1 VEGGVGSLFMDL
13 NDAKGALQQLEQKTA
28 SSSSSS
34 GESLEVS
41 YTTLDD
47 VYYPL
52 VTRKGKVAPSGKFKH
67 LNILSIIPYTLHS
80 TQWKCAQ
87 HIDRMHCVCVCY
99 VGDWQCNSN
108 YVRIVSITDDRV
120 N

>member
-1 VEGGVGSLFMDL
+1 MFLRTQNIGGVHVEGSVGSLFMDL

-28 SSSSSS
+28 SCSSSS
-34 GESLEVS
+34 GEPLEVS

-67 LNILSIIPYTLHS
+67 LNILSIVLYTTHWHIYMC
-80 TQWKCAQ
+80 TVEVCAA
-87 HIDRMHCVCVCY
+87 H
-99 VGDWQCNSN
+99 
-108 YVRIVSITDDRV
+108 
-120 N
+120 